1 MLSPTPGKTS
11 KRCPWETRHKSTD
24 TTMLKTNCD
33 AVASYR
39 RRRLSTEIR
48 SDVTLTSCIR
58 NQNVDASD
66 QFFVDWFQDSFF
78 SSIAQHFRSLAFV
91 AFLTWSQVVLCCR
104 GGTSPFYFE
113 PQTCES
119 LSKLFPYK
127 KWKLQARAYF
137 EHFSKIR
144 LVKPQAS
151 SLGLFHCPSKV
162 RPGPSSSPWQ
172 HFKEFFLGIS
182 SQVHFARATLI
193 MQVEENVRIVFWG
206 NGP

>member
-24 TTMLKTNCD
+24 TSMLKTNCD

-91 AFLTWSQVVLCCR
+91 DIFLTWSQVVLCCR

-113 PQTCES
+113 PQTCEC

-137 EHFSKIR
+137 EHFSKIW
-144 LVKPQAS
+144 LVKPQAYGFFTARLK
-151 SLGLFHCPSKV
+151 LGPDLRAPLGNISK
-162 RPGPSSSPWQ
+162 
-172 HFKEFFLGIS
+172 
-182 SQVHFARATLI
+182 
-193 MQVEENVRIVFWG
+193 NVF
-206 NGP
+206 